1 MEDKKAKSDKPV
13 KKARM
18 SKAQFVKQAG
28 ISHLNS
34 KEKQKRYLEY
44 IR

>member
-1 MEDKKAKSDKPV
+1 MTEKKVNPEKPAKKI
-13 KKARM
+13 RM

-34 KEKQKRYLEY
+34 REKQKRYLEY